1 MYKGYSISHPNSP
14 LGGWG
19 AWFIIIIFMSKLII
33 FSAPSGSGKS
43 TIVNH
48 LLQAGFDIE
57 FSISATS
64 RAPRGTEKDGIEYY
78 FLSPEEFR
86 EKIAADEF
94 IEYEEVYK
102 DTYYGTLS
110 SEIERINSKGKHIV
124 FDVDVVGGLNIKKK
138 YGDKALLVFIAPP
151 SIDEL
156 RNRLINRGTDSAD
169 MINLRIEKATYE
181 LSFAPHFD
189 VTIVNDDLEKAKL
202 EAEKVLTEYLK
213 K

>member
-1 MYKGYSISHPNSP
+1 
-14 LGGWG
+14 
-19 AWFIIIIFMSKLII
+19 MSKLII

-64 RAPRGTEKDGIEYY
+64 RAPRGQEKDGVEYY

-86 EKIAADEF
+86 NKIAADEF

-138 YGDKALLVFIAPP
+138 YGDKALLIFIAPP

-156 RNRLINRGTDSAD
+156 RNRLISRGTDSAE

-189 VTIVNDDLEKAKL
+189 VTIVNDDLEKAKK
-202 EAEKVLTEYLK
+202 EAEFVLTKYLK
-213 K
+213 NKA

>member
-1 MYKGYSISHPNSP
+1 
-14 LGGWG
+14 
-19 AWFIIIIFMSKLII
+19 MSKLII

-48 LLQAGFDIE
+48 ILQVGLDIE

-64 RAPRGTEKDGIEYY
+64 RAPRGQEKDGVEYY
-78 FLSPEEFR
+78 FLTPEEFR
-86 EKIAADEF
+86 KKIAADEF
-94 IEYEEVYK
+94 VEYEEVYK
-102 DTYYGTLS
+102 DTYYGTLT
-110 SEIERINSKGKHIV
+110 SEIERISKKGKHIV

-138 YGDKALLVFIAPP
+138 YGDRALLVFIAPP

-156 RNRLINRGTDSAD
+156 RNRLIKRGTDSAE

-189 VTIVNDDLEKAKL
+189 VTIINDDLEKAKK
-202 EAEKVLTEYLK
+202 EAELVLRKYLQNK
-213 K
+213 